1 MKPTDNELEI
11 AIVAAERLCE
21 TAADEHHVAKSLL
34 YLYEQLDRLE
44 KVRVAAEDFLH
55 SGQEDPQYDA
65 LVRALEAAREAAP
78 TGPGPG

>member
-21 TAADEHHVAKSLL
+21 TAADEHHVARTLL
-34 YLYEQLDRLE
+34 YLYERLGKLE
-44 KVRVAAEDFLH
+44 QVRAAAEDFLH

-65 LVRALEAAREAAP
+65 LVRALETAREAAP
-78 TGPGPG
+78 TESGPG